1 MRISAFFV
9 TLAFGALLA
18 TSGVA
23 TAAVEL
29 VQNGGFETT
38 TYTQSHQIGVNAP
51 TTGGGNQGV
60 SQWTGTEVGC
70 AASGCAG
77 SFNILFHPTTNTAP
91 SAGVSGYG
99 VTYNQNNTSNAVI
112 SGIEPITQY
121 GGETQLLSQGCGV
134 SPTFS
139 CGSPPPDPP
148 GLGGSSPFTLSPNG
162 GNFLSLDGDPVASGE
177 VQQTILGAGLTNGHW
192 YTLSF
197 YWAATELQNKT
208 LAPGVSLTERID
220 YRLGTQTFSTGTI
233 TQPNSHTFSGW
244 QLVTNTFQYTGPSGT
259 NQTLA
264 FLSVG
269 TPTGRPPVALLDG
282 VSLTDTPEPA
292 TMALL
297 SIGVAGLIFAR
308 RPNRRRTAA

>member
-1 MRISAFFV
+1 MRISAFFA
-9 TLAFGALLA
+9 TLVLGALLA

-70 AASGCAG
+70 APSGCSG
-77 SFNILFHPTTNTAP
+77 SFNILFHPTTSAAP
-91 SAGVSGYG
+91 GPGVSGYG
-99 VTYNQNNTSNAVI
+99 VTYNQNNTGTGAL

-134 SPTFS
+134 SPAFS
-139 CGSPPPDPP
+139 CASPPGP
-148 GLGGSSPFTLSPNG
+148 SPFVLSPNG
-162 GNFLSLDGDPVASGE
+162 GNFLAMDGDSVARGE
-177 VQQTILGAGLTNGHW
+177 IQQTIDGTGLINGHW

-197 YWAATELQNKT
+197 YWAATQLQNRVLGTTADTNT
-208 LAPGVSLTERID
+208 LNERLD
-220 YRLGTQTFSTGTI
+220 YRLGTQTFSTSTI
-233 TQPNSHTFSGW
+233 TQTNSHTFSGW

-308 RPNRRRTAA
+308 RPNRRRVAG